1 MNGTLTNKEMMNLNN
16 NIMRKLVFTL
26 LMFLTLSMSA
36 QKNEVIRFMGIP
48 IDGPKSEM
56 LLELKEKGFEPIN
69 DGLTNDDASIMKGY
83 FNGEKC
89 TLSVNSYHNN
99 VYNII
104 VVFDQEDTEINAKL
118 RLLYYNEL
126 LGTKYVSNP
135 TGLDEL
141 SHFTTSIDE
150 FDKPHGSIYLGF
162 TDRYTGKFGN
172 LILDLTNRNTN
183 VYQIV
188 ISYLNIDKMPNGEDL

>member
-48 IDGPKSEM
+48 IDGPKPEM

>member
-1 MNGTLTNKEMMNLNN
+1 MNGTLTNKDMLNLNN

-36 QKNEVIRFMGIP
+36 QKSEVIRFMGIP
-48 IDGPKSEM
+48 IDGPKPEM

-104 VVFDQEDTEINAKL
+104 VVFDQEDTELNAKL
-118 RLLYYNEL
+118 RFLYYNEL

-162 TDRYTGKFGN
+162 TDRYPGKFGN
-172 LILDLTNRNTN
+172 FILDLTNRNTN